1 MFLDLTSTLTL
12 DKIQVSLLSIDE
24 PSRDFTIS
32 TVDEVLVPIT
42 CKDTIFTPDFSAT
55 GFLCK
60 AQVVNLDL
68 YSVIYP
74 VQLI

>member
-12 DKIQVSLLSIDE
+12 DKIQVNLLSIDE
-24 PSRDFTIS
+24 PSR
-32 TVDEVLVPIT
+32 
-42 CKDTIFTPDFSAT
+42 
-55 GFLCK
+55 